1 MTKNKTKKKNNNN
14 NNDTIQ
20 STADVLLYGAIPD
33 NKYKSK
39 YEFDDERFENHVY
52 NKQVRPLDPHC
63 NYALM
68 ISGRRVLS
76 SRRRFRITVENQ
88 KQLEKVRGM
97 MMTKEGRFFEF
108 SEALNIIIDKGTKQF
123 FQKNR

>member
-1 MTKNKTKKKNNNN
+1 MDKRKNKNRNNNN
-14 NNDTIQ
+14 NEKVQ
-20 STADVLLYGAIPD
+20 STADKLLYGAAPD
-33 NKYKSK
+33 YRYKSK
-39 YEFDDERFENHVY
+39 YEYDDERFENFVY
-52 NKQVRPLDPHC
+52 NKQTKPMDPHC
-63 NYALM
+63 NYSLM

-88 KQLEKVRGM
+88 KQLEKARGM

-108 SEALNIIIDKGTKQF
+108 SETLNIIIGLGLDQF